1 MSSIEQML
9 NSIFFKVLIGRKTL
23 KDTPDYVVYEGF
35 DGSRFL
41 KAKDHS
47 FHFLFDRVTGFTAKW
62 GRTFEEDVVFNPFG
76 PEIADIEITKHC
88 SGVRNKDGVRNWCKF
103 CYKSNTN
110 NGSYMDLKTFKKL
123 FNILNAP
130 KTLTQIAFG
139 TGASL
144 SKEENPDYWDIFHY
158 CKSHGVTPNVTVADI
173 SKDTARKMVKF
184 FGACAVSYYPAID
197 KNRCYDSVQ
206 RLVKAALEAR
216 RAMKVNI
223 HCLLA
228 VETFDSVIGLLNDVK
243 TDKRLQ
249 GLNAVVFL
257 SLKQKGRGKGFTK
270 LNDEQFS
277 KIINKCID
285 MKIPYG
291 MDSCSANKFLRT
303 IEHFPNKE
311 ELVQMIEPC
320 ESFGLFSMYVDCY
333 GTYYPCSFM
342 EKTGKWE
349 NGINLL
355 KINDF
360 CKEVWYSE
368 KLCEDRNKSLEKAKC
383 NGGCT
388 SCPYYSI

>member
-1 MSSIEQML
+1 ML
-9 NSIFFKVLIGRKTL
+9 DPILEKTL
-23 KDTPDYVVYEGF
+23 LALFTKTFINGTCIKDDPQYIVYESS
-35 DGSRFL
+35 DGSRYL
-41 KAKDHS
+41 EAKDKS
-47 FHFLFDRVTGFTAKW
+47 FHFLFDRNTGFTAKW
-62 GRTFEEDVVFNPFG
+62 GKRFEDDVVFNPFG

-88 SGVRNKDGVRNWCKF
+88 SGVRNKSGIRNWCKF

-110 NGSYMDLKTFKKL
+110 NGGYMDLKTFKKL
-123 FNILNAP
+123 FNILNEP

-144 SKEENPDYWDIFHY
+144 SKDENPDYWDIFHY

-184 FGACAVSYYPAID
+184 FGACAVSYYPMID

-206 RLVKAALEAR
+206 RLVKAALQAR
-216 RAMKVNI
+216 REMKVNI

-277 KIINKCID
+277 KIINKCVN
-285 MKIPYG
+285 MKISYG

-311 ELVQMIEPC
+311 ELIQMIEPC
-320 ESFGLFSMYVDCY
+320 EATCFSSYFDCD

-342 EKTGKWE
+342 EHEGEWKEGIKLSDIKNFKDFWYE
-349 NGINLL
+349 ERVKNWRAEVFQNINKNGCN
-355 KINDF
+355 K
-360 CKEVWYSE
+360 CKFFNV
-368 KLCEDRNKSLEKAKC
+368 
-383 NGGCT
+383 
-388 SCPYYSI
+388 

>member
-1 MSSIEQML
+1 ML
-9 NSIFFKVLIGRKTL
+9 DPILEKTL
-23 KDTPDYVVYEGF
+23 LSLFEKTFINGTCIKDDPQYVVYESS
-35 DGSRFL
+35 DGSRYL
-41 KAKDHS
+41 EAKDKS
-47 FHFLFDRVTGFTAKW
+47 FHFLFDRNTGFTAKW
-62 GRTFEEDVVFNPFG
+62 GKRFEDDVVFNPFG

-88 SGVRNKDGVRNWCKF
+88 SGVRNKSGNRNWCKF

-110 NGSYMDLKTFKKL
+110 NGGYMDLKTFKKL
-123 FNILNAP
+123 FNVLNEP

-184 FGACAVSYYPAID
+184 FGACAVSYYPMID

-216 RAMKVNI
+216 REMKVNI

-311 ELVQMIEPC
+311 ELIQMIEPC
-320 ESFGLFSMYVDCY
+320 EATCFSSYFDCD

-342 EKTGKWE
+342 EYEGEWKEGIKLSDIKNFKDFWYE
-349 NGINLL
+349 ERVKNWRAEVFQNINKNGCN
-355 KINDF
+355 K
-360 CKEVWYSE
+360 CKFFNV
-368 KLCEDRNKSLEKAKC
+368 
-383 NGGCT
+383 
-388 SCPYYSI
+388 